1 VDLKFKLVLPGS
13 ERPHHTKAAA
23 KVGLRGQTVSDPE
36 RSVINDSCKLS
47 ARGPSRSRI
56 ASTLLERAGSG
67 IVNSACSRS
76 FAIVLMHAQWP
87 SPTESRRRLPWARV
101 MGKTRATSCCARCCA
116 FYSVGSL
123 RIFSSSM
130 LRHWIG
136 SNSGSS
142 NGSVFPAIYS
152 RLGISRTSFCSFAM
166 RHLKTA
172 GYTKPYCTIPT

>member
-1 VDLKFKLVLPGS
+1 MQNVH
-13 ERPHHTKAAA
+13 E
-23 KVGLRGQTVSDPE
+23 TVSVVARVPPPLHVAKQLREELGDDG
-36 RSVINDSCKLS
+36 SV
-47 ARGPSRSRI
+47 
-56 ASTLLERAGSG
+56 GSG
-67 IVNSACSRS
+67 IVNGACSRS

-123 RIFSSSM
+123 RIFLSSM